1 MGKTQDIESISNI
14 IAQATVHK
22 IIPEHTNKPESIEH
36 MKKEEIEYKS
46 QSFKILS
53 RIKCSEKDKKEIKEK
68 VIRKVQNIINSKY
81 PDITIKE
88 EELSN
93 KINQELFEYLR

>member
-1 MGKTQDIESISNI
+1 MGKTHDIENISNL

-22 IIPEHTNKPESIEH
+22 IVPDYTNKPESIEH

-46 QSFKILS
+46 QSFKRLS
-53 RIKCSEKDKKEIKEK
+53 RTKYNEEDKKEIKEK

-81 PDITIKE
+81 LDIAIKE
-88 EELSN
+88 EELLE
-93 KINQELFEYLR
+93 KINQELFEYIR